1 MSPRKTV
8 WMASLLASLF
18 VLGGCTIASSVR
30 LAPQSHFVHPNS
42 NVKALGPVK
51 ATAKSTLGLVPQG
64 MRTSEMDAMLYNKAL
79 AQQQDADMIIDYV
92 MTSRL
97 LLIPLLYLNFYMT
110 TYELQGTGAKAEVGK
125 QVLH

>member
-1 MSPRKTV
+1 MSPSKTV
-8 WMASLLASLF
+8 RTASLLASLL

-42 NVKALGPVK
+42 NVKALGPVRSS
-51 ATAKSTLGLVPQG
+51 AMSQIGLVPQG
-64 MRTSEMDAMLYNKAL
+64 MRTSEMDSILYNKAL
-79 AQQQDADMIIDYV
+79 AQERDADMIIDYV

-110 TYELQGTGAKAEVGK
+110 MYELEGTAAKAEVGK